1 MHAGTSCACPCTSVF
16 HILGALMAISYWYCT
31 CLPSCAQRLFLVPG
45 VWVTSMSASLGVC
58 RFEWKIPEEAMGV
71 LAVEPANGI
80 IDPGEIQVSCAILM
94 YIFSEEVGSVT
105 CLIFK

>member
-1 MHAGTSCACPCTSVF
+1 
-16 HILGALMAISYWYCT
+16 
-31 CLPSCAQRLFLVPG
+31 
-45 VWVTSMSASLGVC
+45 
-58 RFEWKIPEEAMGV
+58 MGV